1 MAQLPS
7 LVIQVGRDGGVDVI
21 ASLLH
26 VQQRKV
32 IVGDLAG
39 GHEAPDLAL
48 AQLLVLALDGSG
60 RQADASLVELAGDE
74 DGLAADEQVVAG
86 EVVSAA
92 QRSGRHAVSE
102 GEGLDGVVVVVQ
114 EVEGVVVQGGFLV
127 DVGGFAT
134 TAAAAVVV
142 LVGFAV
148 VVVVYG
154 LVWRGRG

>member
-1 MAQLPS
+1 
-7 LVIQVGRDGGVDVI
+7 
-21 ASLLH
+21 
-26 VQQRKV
+26 
-32 IVGDLAG
+32 
-39 GHEAPDLAL
+39 
-48 AQLLVLALDGSG
+48 
-60 RQADASLVELAGDE
+60 
-74 DGLAADEQVVAG
+74 
-86 EVVSAA
+86 
-92 QRSGRHAVSE
+92 
-102 GEGLDGVVVVVQ
+102 VVVVQ